1 MYDIIPRPKGR
12 KIVGS
17 KWVFCVK
24 QGPDGTIQ
32 KYKARLVAQG
42 FTQVKGIN
50 FNQTFA
56 PVAKFSSLYTIFTLA
71 TEHDLEIHQMDV
83 KATYLNAD
91 LNEEIYMEAP
101 PGFDIPNGHVLTD
114 IISTYV
120 DDMGLISESLECINQ
135 DKEALRHHYEMTNLG
150 EMGWILSIR
159 VTHDREKHTILL
171 SQKKFINKTL
181 ERYGMQNS
189 CPISSPTLANEHLL
203 KLTSPAIDAKAYQWA
218 LGSLMYPM
226 LATQPD
232 LTYTIAA
239 LGRHA
244 TNPGPNHQHA
254 LDCIFRYL
262 WATADHQLVL
272 GCNTTSVPT
281 LLGYADSDWA
291 SDVNDHKSTSGYVF
305 TLGGSAIS
313 WSSKK
318 QPTVALS
325 STEAKYIMGTHAAK
339 EATWLRLL
347 LSELGQDMSSPTTL
361 HVDNQSAIAIAWNP
375 EFHDRTKHI
384 DIHYHY
390 IRQVIDDGTVCLVY
404 TPTQEQVA
412 DVLTKGLPP
421 ASHIKFTGAMGVLQL
436 A

>member
-71 TEHDLEIHQMDV
+71 TEHNLEVHQMDV
-83 KATYLNAD
+83 KAAYLNTD

-101 PGFDIPNGHVLTD
+101 TSFDIPNGHVLRLKKGVYSTKQGGRIWYIDFSRTLITLGYTPTEADHAIFVRESPDTFPD

-135 DKEALRHHYEMTNLG
+135 DKEALRRHYEMTDLG
-150 EMGWILSIR
+150 EMGWILGIR
-159 VTHDREKHTILL
+159 MTCDWEKHTILL

-181 ERYGMQNS
+181 ERYRMQNS
-189 CPISSPTLANEHLL
+189 HPISSPALANEHLL
-203 KLTSPAIDAKAYQWA
+203 KLTSPAIDAKAYQRA
-218 LGSLMYPM
+218 LSSLMYPM
-226 LATQPD
+226 LATQLD
-232 LTYTIAA
+232 LAYAIAA

-254 LDCIFRYL
+254 LKRIFHYL
-262 WATADHQLVL
+262 QATTDHQLVL
-272 GCNTTSVPT
+272 GHSTTSVPT
-281 LLGYADSDWA
+281 LLSYTDSNWA
-291 SDVNDHKSTSGYVF
+291 SDINDHKSTSSYIF
-305 TLGGSAIS
+305 TLGG
-313 WSSKK
+313 
-318 QPTVALS
+318 
-325 STEAKYIMGTHAAK
+325 
-339 EATWLRLL
+339 
-347 LSELGQDMSSPTTL
+347 
-361 HVDNQSAIAIAWNP
+361 
-375 EFHDRTKHI
+375 
-384 DIHYHY
+384 
-390 IRQVIDDGTVCLVY
+390 
-404 TPTQEQVA
+404 
-412 DVLTKGLPP
+412 
-421 ASHIKFTGAMGVLQL
+421 GAVS
-436 A
+436 